1 MKSIK
6 VALIGQPNVGKSTL
20 FSSLTGIHQY
30 VTNYPGA
37 TVEFA
42 EQKVKYK
49 NRLFK
54 FIDFPGTYSINS
66 FDKNERLTLDLINK
80 NKPDI
85 IINIINSTSL
95 EQNLY
100 LTTQLMELGIP
111 LVLFLNMRDVAESKG
126 IFIDCNL
133 LSEKIGIPVIS
144 GIAKKKTGIDELFEE
159 LIKSYDTKRQP
170 VSMPYSPEAE
180 AKIKNMTEN
189 DSSEILLLKERYRFL
204 GEIASQCVRREKVE
218 KRYITPIIDSIF
230 LNRFAALPLFF
241 LSIYIIFQMVFL
253 LGAPMIQWI
262 DGLFAY
268 MSASVNSLWQE
279 GSDSLLRSLIV
290 DGIIAGTGGV
300 LAFTPNVFLLFL
312 GLAVLEASGYMTRV
326 AVIMD
331 RYMSKIGLSGKSI
344 IPMVV
349 GFGCN
354 VPAIMSTRIIEN
366 KRERFATILAIP
378 FMSCS
383 ARLPVYVLLISI
395 FIEDKYKALILLL
408 IYLIGIAVAMIIAKT
423 FRSTFFR
430 GDGNPLIIELPD
442 YSLPGVKGVLF
453 QTWDNGKHY
462 ISKAGTVILAASVI
476 LWVLTSFPRN
486 SSSDTPDAGPKVFH
500 IENSY
505 MGHIGRA
512 IEPGVKL
519 MGGDW
524 RVGSA
529 LISSLAAKEIFISQL
544 GILFSL
550 SDASGSDGTLEERVK
565 GTYTLPAILS
575 FIIFMLLSAPCVAT
589 FAIIKSETGAW
600 RWSIFQ
606 FVFMTI
612 IAFTVS
618 VIVFQVGSI
627 IMPGS

>member
-1 MKSIK
+1 MKGIK

-20 FSSLTGIHQY
+20 FNSLTGINQY
-30 VTNYPGA
+30 AANYPGA
-37 TVEFA
+37 TVESM
-42 EQKVKYK
+42 ERKVKYK
-49 NRLFK
+49 NRLFY
-54 FIDFPGTYSINS
+54 FIDLPGTYSINP
-66 FDKNERLTLDLINK
+66 FAKDERIILDLINK
-80 NKPDI
+80 KKPDI

-126 IFIDCNL
+126 IFIDCNM
-133 LSEKIGIPVIS
+133 LSEKIGIPAIS

-159 LIKSYDTKRQP
+159 LIKSYDTKRAP

-180 AKIKNMTEN
+180 SQIKNMTEN

-204 GEIASQCVRREKVE
+204 GEIESQCVRREKVE
-218 KRYITPIIDSIF
+218 KRYITPLIDSVF

-241 LSIYIIFQMVFL
+241 LSMYIIFQMVFL

-262 DGLFAY
+262 ESLFAY
-268 MSASVNSLWQE
+268 ISVSVNSLWPA

-430 GDGNPLIIELPD
+430 GDGNPLILELPD
-442 YSLPGVKGVLF
+442 YSLPGVKGVLL

-476 LWVLTSFPRN
+476 LWALTAFPRS
-486 SSSDTPDAGPKVFH
+486 SSSDPLSDAGTKVLN

-524 RVGSA
+524 RVGSSFIA
-529 LISSLAAKEIFISQL
+529 SLAAKEIFISQL

-550 SDASGSDGTLEERVK
+550 SDATGSDATLEERVR

-575 FIIFMLLSAPCVAT
+575 FIIFMLLSAPCIAT

-627 IMPGS
+627 II